1 MRISDWSS
9 DVCSSDLIVDAKIFT
24 LANGMAVDVFS
35 VQDAATG
42 GAFDA
47 PDKLA
52 RLSVTIEH
60 SLEGQVRP
68 MAELAKRKPSFPSR
82 TRVFQAQPRVLIDN
96 EATPTHTVVPG
107 DGRAARWARRGRAG
121 VIAGG

>member
-1 MRISDWSS
+1 
-9 DVCSSDLIVDAKIFT
+9 
-24 LANGMAVDVFS
+24 MAVDVFS

-96 EATPTHTVVPG
+96 EASRTHTVVEVNGRDRPG
-107 DGRAARWARRGRAG
+107 LLYDVTRALTGINLQISKIGRAH
-121 VIAGG
+121 V